1 MKAKHLLMSLLCA
14 LMPLAASAYDFEVD
28 GLYFNKTNEGEVEV
42 VKGKNNYSGDVVVPA
57 SITVDGVEYAVT
69 AIGQQAFK
77 FCGYLTSIV
86 ISEGVKTIED
96 EAFVTCT
103 SLVSVEFPAS
113 LREIGQDAF
122 YASSLQHRRQ
132 RRPRHTWAACPRST
146 RRQHP
151 LIRRHRTAVR
161 VRQCQP

>member
-42 VKGKNNYSGDVVVPA
+42 VKGDKQYSGDVVVPA

-96 EAFVTCT
+96 
-103 SLVSVEFPAS
+103 
-113 LREIGQDAF
+113 
-122 YASSLQHRRQ
+122 
-132 RRPRHTWAACPRST
+132 
-146 RRQHP
+146 
-151 LIRRHRTAVR
+151 
-161 VRQCQP
+161 